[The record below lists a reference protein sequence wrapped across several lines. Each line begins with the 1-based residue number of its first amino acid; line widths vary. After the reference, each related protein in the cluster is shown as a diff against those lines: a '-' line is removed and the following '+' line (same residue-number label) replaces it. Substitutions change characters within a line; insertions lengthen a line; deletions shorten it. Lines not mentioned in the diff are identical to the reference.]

1 MIVAPPSKRVVYN
14 SDVDKSVWV
23 HCPTAGAFFWAQRGG
38 LWDGRP
44 RGFLEEQVRRQ
55 VESGIAEHAARA
67 WVDAMQFGGKTEA
80 ETWALIRDRNC
91 HNPTGFAHE
100 LMELADLPDRWF
112 RNAWTRSHNG
122 GPVYVS
128 LEKARPIQWT
138 KVRNAAKLERERRS
152 QQLAEWRKPLRIVWH
167 SIERAIR
174 NARDADELRRVW
186 PENLPLP
193 N

>member
-1 MIVAPPSKRVVYN
+1 MIVSPPAKRIVYN
-14 SDVDKSVWV
+14 RHEDGGVSV

-44 RGFLEEQVRRQ
+44 RGFLDEQVRRQ
-55 VESGIAEHAARA
+55 VESGIPEHAARA
-67 WVDAMQFGGKTEA
+67 WVDALQFGGKTEA
-80 ETWALIRDRNC
+80 EVWGIIRERT
-91 HNPTGFAHE
+91 HNPSGFAHE
-100 LMELADLPDRWF
+100 LMEFTDLPDRWF
-112 RNAWTRSHNG
+112 RNAWARSHNG

-128 LEKARPIQWT
+128 LEKARPVQWGRIRAAAQT
-138 KVRNAAKLERERRS
+138 EKQRRNLDLDA
-152 QQLAEWRKPLRIVWH
+152 WRKPLRIVWH